1 MKLSYPQGSVL
12 TSMVLELKTI
22 TGNLHQS
29 YHSYSFKIQKS
40 CGKVNKTRAT
50 FPLLKKVAGK
60 LIKDRV
66 TFPLLKKVAGVSIKN
81 YATFPLLKKGAGK
94 LIKKFATFP
103 LLNSHCSK
111 TYMVCILKDT

>member
-12 TSMVLELKTI
+12 TCMVLKLKTI
-22 TGNLHQS
+22 TGNLHQL
-29 YHSYSFKIQKS
+29 YHSFSFIIQKS
-40 CGKVNKTRAT
+40 CRKVNKNLAT

-60 LIKDRV
+60 LIKNRV

-81 YATFPLLKKGAGK
+81 YATFPLLKKGK

-103 LLNSHCSK
+103 ILNSHCSK

>member
-1 MKLSYPQGSVL
+1 MKLSFLQGSGL

-60 LIKDRV
+60 
-66 TFPLLKKVAGVSIKN
+66 
-81 YATFPLLKKGAGK
+81 
-94 LIKKFATFP
+94 
-103 LLNSHCSK
+103 
-111 TYMVCILKDT
+111 